1 MATSC
6 AYYFQQ
12 TVLSAERHGIDSNV
26 LLAEIGLDR
35 DEVFDPVW
43 RGDVELLANLVQLM
57 WFALDDEFMGFLARP
72 ARPGTFALMTYGI
85 INEPSLEAALRKG
98 VLFYQLVTD
107 AMSMSIDADWKQ
119 LRLCIEFSSTAVDPS
134 HYFLEFW
141 TTIWYRLV
149 GWLAGGPPPLRAAT
163 FSYPCPDEY
172 ANELRYI
179 FRCPH
184 HFGADVTSVI
194 FDRDYL
200 QQPVVRNRDELKRFL
215 AAAPLGFMSTP
226 GDVNSVVR
234 QVRTSL
240 AATRVLP
247 LSFPTLGSVARDL
260 GMAESTLR
268 RRLREESSSYR
279 EIKESIRRD
288 IAIQRLLG
296 SSQPVHEV
304 GELVGYTEARTFTR
318 AFKQWTGHSPA
329 EYRGHLVRK
338 LSQGSPTARV
348 GDGGA
353 TAAPGE
359 PSRRRKSMSC

>member
-12 TVLSAERHGIDSNV
+12 TILSAERHGVDSSV

-35 DEVFDPVW
+35 DEVFDPAW
-43 RGDVELLANLVQLM
+43 RGDVELLASLVQLM
-57 WFALDDEFMGFLARP
+57 WFALDDEFMGFLSRP
-72 ARPGTFALMTYGI
+72 ARPGTFALMMYGI
-85 INEPSLEAALRKG
+85 ISEPSLEAALRKG

-107 AMSMSIDADWKQ
+107 AMSMSIDVDRQ
-119 LRLCIEFSSTAVDPS
+119 QVRLCIEFSCAAMDPS

-149 GWLAGGPPPLRAAT
+149 GWLAGGRVPLSAAT
-163 FSYPCPDEY
+163 FSYPRPEEY

-184 HFGADVTSVI
+184 HFDADVTSI
-194 FDRDYL
+194 AFDRQYL
-200 QQPVVRNRDELKRFL
+200 QQPVVRSREELKRFL
-215 AAAPLGFMSTP
+215 AVAPLGFMSTP

-247 LSFPTLGSVARDL
+247 LAFPTLGSVARDL
-260 GMAESTLR
+260 GMGESTLR
-268 RRLREESSSYR
+268 RRLSEESTSYR

-288 IAIQRLLG
+288 LAIQRLLG

-304 GELVGYTEARTFTR
+304 GELVGYSEARTFTR

-329 EYRGHLVRK
+329 AYRGNLVRK
-338 LSQGSPTARV
+338 LGHATPAART
-348 GDGGA
+348 GDRE
-353 TAAPGE
+353 AAAAGE
-359 PSRRRKSMSC
+359 PSHRRKSLSC